1 MTQTPII
8 SVKNVEKSYYPFQ
21 LHPLHFEVQPGFV
34 YGLVGPNGSG
44 KSTLFRMLMN
54 LVHPEQG
61 QIRLFGQSYDQ
72 SEVEIKQR
80 IGYVPENTP
89 EHGRIRVKDL
99 IQFVSGWYPQW
110 NQQKCARLLDDLEI
124 DDKKYYHQ
132 LSKGMKKKISFIL
145 TLSSEPDLLLLDEPT
160 DGLDL
165 FAQRIFRDELN
176 EFLQGKEERSVL
188 LATHRVDDIQRMA
201 DILLLLNRGHFQ
213 GTHEKDMLLDT
224 WKCLWLNQ
232 APAQPETLPGAL
244 SWTAGPPHQL
254 ITNSLEVTQEALNRQ
269 GISVQQT
276 TSLELSQILEFLL
289 RHQPDKP

>member
-8 SVKNVEKSYYPFQ
+8 SVENVEKSYHPFQ
-21 LHPLHFEVQPGFV
+21 LHPLDFEVQPGFV

-89 EHGRIRVKDL
+89 EHGRIRVRDL

-110 NQQKCARLLDDLEI
+110 NQQKCARLLKDLEI

-132 LSKGMKKKISFIL
+132 LSKGMKKKISFIM

-176 EFLQGKEERSVL
+176 EFLQAKEERSVL

-232 APAQPETLPGAL
+232 APAQPETLPGVVN
-244 SWTAGPPHQL
+244 WTAGPPHQL
-254 ITNSLEVTQEALNRQ
+254 ITNSLEVTQDTLNRQ
-269 GISVQQT
+269 GIAVQQT

-289 RHQPDKP
+289 RHQPDKQ